1 MPLDDDP
8 AGTIQVS
15 ADGQT
20 VFTDSLGADF
30 VSKKG
35 TKEDEE
41 CSNRGI
47 CNPFDDVPVL
57 GHERRH
63 VQELDGYGNEGNRGD
78 CGFAATA
85 IDECPGM
92 TACSGAGICD
102 LSTYRC
108 SCAKGFTGADCS
120 LRTCP
125 KGLAWF
131 SYPSEAVWKSTAD
144 RSFEPT
150 PSSRRVDGL
159 DTPRH
164 RADAATETTSRR
176 WRGHLTP
183 SSRRSYGDNIAS
195 MASGARILIST

>member
-1 MPLDDDP
+1 ML
-8 AGTIQVS
+8 
-15 ADGQT
+15 
-20 VFTDSLGADF
+20 
-30 VSKKG
+30 
-35 TKEDEE
+35 E
-41 CSNRGI
+41 RGI
-47 CNPFDDVPVL
+47 CNPFDATCLCLDTN
-57 GHERRH
+57 GDTFKSS
-63 VQELDGYGNEGNRGD
+63 DGYGNEGNRGD
-78 CGFAATA
+78 RGFAATA

-131 SYPSEAVWKSTAD
+131 SYPSEAVWKSTSGLGHSSLHAIEPT
-144 RSFEPT
+144 RRWPGHPT
-150 PSSRRVDGL
+150 PS
-159 DTPRH
+159 
-164 RADAATETTSRR
+164 TETTSRR